1 MSDRLTGFI
10 VLVVAL
16 AFFASA
22 TQLEMPFFSDPV
34 GPKTFP
40 MLVSGLAI
48 ISALF
53 LVLRPDQEPEWP
65 VLGTFVKLLI
75 ATIILILYAYLLKPL
90 GFLIPTALNASA
102 LSYQIK
108 PDIKLSII
116 TGICLSIGL
125 FIIFR
130 FGFGLGLSAFP
141 RWLIG

>member
-48 ISALF
+48 I
-53 LVLRPDQEPEWP
+53 
-65 VLGTFVKLLI
+65 
-75 ATIILILYAYLLKPL
+75 
-90 GFLIPTALNASA
+90 
-102 LSYQIK
+102 
-108 PDIKLSII
+108 
-116 TGICLSIGL
+116 
-125 FIIFR
+125 
-130 FGFGLGLSAFP
+130 
-141 RWLIG
+141 